1 MKDKTQAIVW
11 IIPQGAVVPSGFPLT
26 VRVFTTIKEFLSELS
41 TLSDDAEVAVQ
52 LSEQQLE
59 LLVTLEPHLGY
70 DARVIRGFPEEAVT
84 GQWQLWASR
93 YDVIPLEAI
102 METRAMSGD
111 RRDAPDTEGSET
123 ETTASKE
130 VRLLNLPKNNVDR
143 QRARGAEADKR
154 GVSIEDLDDTQTE
167 V

>member
-1 MKDKTQAIVW
+1 MKDKTIAIVW

-26 VRVFTTIKEFLSELS
+26 VRIFPTVKDFVTELGN
-41 TLSDDAEVAVQ
+41 LADDAEVAMQ

-59 LLVTLEPHLGY
+59 LLVILEPHLGY
-70 DARVIRGFPEEAVT
+70 DARVIRGFPEEAIT

-93 YDVIPLEAI
+93 YDVVPLEAI

-154 GVSIEDLDDTQTE
+154 GVSVEDLDDTQTE